1 MAASAVPLFS
11 TGPTN
16 RLRHCTQLPVS
27 RLPAIPRVASPCET
41 LAPATRIS
49 LSTATAPTHLRS
61 HRRPTSPPSAMASKA
76 TSAASAASGKQGL
89 LVFDRE
95 EVLSVSLAKYTAE
108 LSEKFVRERGAF
120 TVVLSGG
127 SLIMSL
133 RKLTESPYLE
143 SVDWAKWHVFWVDE
157 RVVPK
162 DHEDSNYKLA
172 FDGFLSKVSIPP
184 GQVYAIN
191 DALSAE
197 GAAEDYETA
206 LKHLVNVG
214 VVAVS
219 SVTGYPRFDLMLLG
233 MGPDGHIASL
243 FPGHP
248 LLHVTEKWV
257 TFIKDSPKPPPE
269 RITFTLPV
277 INSSAYIAMV
287 VTGAGKAGAVCKALG
302 SEKSA
307 SDLLPVEMA
316 SLEDGEFTWFTD
328 KAAVSMLQG
337 KASV

>member
-1 MAASAVPLFS
+1 MAASTVPRFS
-11 TGPTN
+11 TAATYH
-16 RLRHCTQLPVS
+16 LRHCLQLPVS
-27 RLPAIPRVASPCET
+27 RLPAISRPASPCET

-49 LSTATAPTHLRS
+49 LSAATAPTHLRS
-61 HRRPTSPPSAMASKA
+61 HRRATSPPSAMASEA
-76 TSAASAASGKQGL
+76 TSAATAASGKRGL
-89 LVFDRE
+89 LVFDSE
-95 EVLSVSLAKYTAE
+95 EELSVSLAKYTAE
-108 LSEKFVRERGAF
+108 LSAKFVRERGAF

-127 SLIMSL
+127 SLIQSL

-143 SVDWAKWHVFWVDE
+143 SVDWAKWHVFW
-157 RVVPK
+157 
-162 DHEDSNYKLA
+162 
-172 FDGFLSKVSIPP
+172 VSIPP

-328 KAAVSMLQG
+328 KAAVSMLQD
-337 KASV
+337 KASM

>member
-1 MAASAVPLFS
+1 MAASTVPRFS
-11 TGPTN
+11 TAATYH
-16 RLRHCTQLPVS
+16 LRHCPQLPVS
-27 RLPAIPRVASPCET
+27 RLPAIPRPASSCET

-49 LSTATAPTHLRS
+49 LSAATAPTHLRS
-61 HRRPTSPPSAMASKA
+61 HRRATSPPSAMASEA
-76 TSAASAASGKQGL
+76 TSAATAASGKQGL
-89 LVFDRE
+89 LVFDSE
-95 EVLSVSLAKYTAE
+95 EELSVSLAKYTAE
-108 LSEKFVRERGAF
+108 LSAKFVRERGAF

-127 SLIMSL
+127 SLIQSL

-248 LLHVTEKWV
+248 LLHVTEKWGKLV
-257 TFIKDSPKPPPE
+257 LCVRLWEVRKVHLICYLLRWLPLKMGNSLGLLIKQQSQCFKI
-269 RITFTLPV
+269 RQAC
-277 INSSAYIAMV
+277 SHV
-287 VTGAGKAGAVCKALG
+287 VSCAGHISRA
-302 SEKSA
+302 
-307 SDLLPVEMA
+307 D
-316 SLEDGEFTWFTD
+316 
-328 KAAVSMLQG
+328 
-337 KASV
+337 